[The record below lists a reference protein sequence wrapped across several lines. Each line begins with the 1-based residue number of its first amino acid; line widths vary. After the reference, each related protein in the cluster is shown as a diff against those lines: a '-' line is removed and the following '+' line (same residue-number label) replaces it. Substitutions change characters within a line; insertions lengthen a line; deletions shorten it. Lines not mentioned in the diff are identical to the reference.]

1 MKKILFI
8 LPILCY
14 LLTSSVL
21 ASTIE
26 SRIEKEEYL
35 KSNQIIDK
43 KTNLPI
49 AGAEITIPNSGYK
62 TFSDKNGFFTLRTNM
77 NSDTIIAVS
86 KDGYKPFTITFLKD
100 TSTPLKLSLQK
111 QKLDDISIECEL
123 CHLGDDAFSENSAN
137 SGDFKIKSIGPFYS
151 KTFKISDEA
160 LNRENYLVIGSIIG
174 IDTQMAKK
182 MGQNHVAQ
190 AYATAPEVYFN
201 GVKIS
206 EIQLNGNNQRIKIPN
221 NLIRGNSENEIT
233 IKTGR
238 NLFQN
243 DHLDYDDIE
252 FMNLSLQEE

>member
-111 QKLDDISIECEL
+111 QKLDDISIECDL
-123 CHLGDDAFSENSAN
+123 CHLGDDTFSENSAN

-206 EIQLNGNNQRIKIPN
+206 EIQLNGDNQRIKIPN